1 VNTRNDSNIEG
12 KYYEWEA
19 ESCTSKWEHGF

>member
-1 VNTRNDSNIEG
+1 VNTRNDRNIEG

-19 ESCTSKWEHGF
+19 ESCTSK